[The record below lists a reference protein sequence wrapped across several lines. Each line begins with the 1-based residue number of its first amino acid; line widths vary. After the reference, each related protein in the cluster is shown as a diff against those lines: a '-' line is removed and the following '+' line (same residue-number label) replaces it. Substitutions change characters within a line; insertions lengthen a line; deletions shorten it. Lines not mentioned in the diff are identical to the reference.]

1 MHRVQVGRTI
11 TAALIAAILLSSTIG
26 SASAAT
32 TADAIA
38 VTTAARGIQPGE
50 LVVFTIMAPA
60 EARSVTVDAFGRQ
73 TPAIRREGAAWIALV
88 GIDLAVRA
96 GAADAIIK
104 VRTTGGLLTTTHTL
118 TVQPKQFPTRRL
130 TVNPALVEPPA
141 SALPRIKREV
151 ARTNEIYRSP
161 MDPVLWH
168 GPFVRPVESPANS
181 RFGTR
186 SVYNGRPG
194 SPHNGADFLSP
205 SGTPIKA
212 PNSGRVRL
220 AEDLYF
226 SGNTVI
232 IDHGLGL
239 FSLFA
244 HLSAFQVREG
254 DLVSTGEVLGL
265 VGATGRV
272 TGPHLHWT
280 VRATGARI
288 DPLSLIALLGSETTA
303 ARADGTEPVPA
314 TSPAAR

>member
-1 MHRVQVGRTI
+1 MHRARAGRTI
-11 TAALIAAILLSSTIG
+11 AAWLFAPLLLSSTLG
-26 SASAAT
+26 HVSAST
-32 TADAIA
+32 TADAIT

-50 LVVFTIMAPA
+50 LVVFTIVAPA
-60 EARSVTVDAFGRQ
+60 GATAVTVSAFGRE
-73 TPAIRREGAAWIALV
+73 TPAIHEEGGSWMALV

-96 GAADAIIK
+96 GAVDAVVK
-104 VRTTGGLLTTTHTL
+104 ARTSGGLLTTTHAL
-118 TVQPKQFPTRRL
+118 TVQAKQFPTRRL
-130 TVNPALVEPPA
+130 TVDPALVEPPA
-141 SALPRIKREV
+141 SALQRIAREV
-151 ARTNEIYRSP
+151 ARTNAIYGSP
-161 MDPVLWH
+161 TDTVLWH

-205 SGTPIKA
+205 AGMPIKA
-212 PNSGRVRL
+212 PNAGRVRL

-232 IDHGLGL
+232 VDHGLGL

-254 DLVSTGEVLGL
+254 DVVSTGQVLGL

-288 DPLSLIALLGSETTA
+288 DPLSLIALLGSETVG
-303 ARADGTEPVPA
+303 ARADAATPTPVPA
-314 TSPAAR
+314 R